1 LRRSF
6 VLAFLICTAALA
18 QELAPAP
25 TLTLADLLAGVDAAD
40 PTLRASRAAILQ
52 AESGLT
58 SARAFPRTE
67 VEMRTGRATNETAS
81 RSESEL
87 SMRQPLDLFNRRGAR
102 GEAADA
108 QIAIEQAS
116 AAQTR
121 LIARGLVR
129 SAYIEL
135 LATDRALTAARD
147 DRDAAL
153 QLEQLVNRRADL
165 GETREV
171 DRLRIQVERQR
182 AEDRFEQLEIART
195 AAERSLRLVASG
207 WPLPERLVLVD
218 VPPVT
223 VLTYETMLPK
233 LMAHQP
239 RIEAAAAVVRQRAAL
254 LALARANRWPD
265 ASVGAFSDSEID
277 KRAHGVVLGVSIPLS
292 GRGRGEVSAA
302 QAALDRAR
310 AERDAVQRDLAMD
323 FTAAFHEREAL
334 VRRVARLKDELL
346 PRARRALEIAE
357 FAYRQG
363 ETSQLDYLDAR
374 RTYVA
379 LQQESLEAIRQSA
392 AAESRLEQLT
402 GEPLDAQSNQ

>member
-6 VLAFLICTAALA
+6 VLAFLICTPALA

-25 TLTLADLLAGVDAAD
+25 TLNLADLLARADAAD

-52 AESGLT
+52 AESELT

-87 SMRQPLDLFNRRGAR
+87 SIRQPLDLFNRRGAKR
-102 GEAADA
+102 EAADA
-108 QIAIEQAS
+108 QILIEQAS

-129 SAYIEL
+129 SAYIDL

-182 AEDRFEQLEIART
+182 AEDRFEQLELART
-195 AAERSLRLVASG
+195 SAERVLRLVAG
-207 WPLPERLVLVD
+207 GAALPGRLVLAD

-223 VLTYETMLPK
+223 MLTYESMLSQVI
-233 LMAHQP
+233 AHQP
-239 RIEAAAAVVRQRAAL
+239 RIEAAAAEVRRREAL
-254 LALARANRWPD
+254 LALARANRRPD
-265 ASVGAFSDSEID
+265 TSFGAYSDSEID
-277 KRAHGVVLGVSIPLS
+277 KRARGVVLGLSLPLS
-292 GRGRGEVSAA
+292 GSSRGEIGVAVA
-302 QAALDRAR
+302 GLDRAR
-310 AERDAVQRDLAMD
+310 ADRDAVERDVATD
-323 FTAAFHEREAL
+323 FTAGFHEREAL
-334 VRRVARLKDELL
+334 VRHVARLQNELL

-363 ETSQLDYLDAR
+363 ETSQLDYIDVR
-374 RTYVA
+374 RTYIA
-379 LQQESLEAIRQSA
+379 LQQESLDAMRQFA
-392 AAESRLEQLT
+392 EAESRLEQLT
-402 GEPLDAQSNQ
+402 GEPLDAQSSQ